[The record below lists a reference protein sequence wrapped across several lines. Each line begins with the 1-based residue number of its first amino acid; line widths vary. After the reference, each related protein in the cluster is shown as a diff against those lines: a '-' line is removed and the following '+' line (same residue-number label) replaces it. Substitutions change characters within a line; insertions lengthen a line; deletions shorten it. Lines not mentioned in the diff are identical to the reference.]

1 MPDLFQIDQQNVNLS
16 MDSSLNNM
24 NSQKS
29 TAIKSNLTKKFI
41 TAKDPQIK
49 ERYYKEYEDN
59 INLLSTILK
68 QNKIKY
74 YNHYL
79 NPTATV
85 WKIHGKG

>member
-1 MPDLFQIDQQNVNLS
+1 MPDLLQIDQQNVNLS

-29 TAIKSNLTKKFI
+29 IAIKSNLTKKFI

-49 ERYYKEYEDN
+49 EISYKEYEDN

-68 QNKIKY
+68 QNKTKY

-85 WKIHGKG
+85 RKIHGKG